1 MKSIENNFDNPS
13 VNTLLH
19 YHFYQLR
26 SNSPQGSTHVLDI
39 EGLKVPSIKFWSIWE
54 EDKLIGC
61 ASIILVG
68 PGKYSA
74 DYLINEIFINKS
86 NPIDNTLLNNN
97 RVKTD
102 TNNRKNTA
110 KTSRSL
116 EKSNDDKQVKIFEF
130 PFSSFLSS

>member
-1 MKSIENNFDNPS
+1 MKMDVKPTMDSRS
-13 VNTLLH
+13 VNQYILSL
-19 YHFYQLR
+19 
-26 SNSPQGSTHVLDI
+26 I
-39 EGLKVPSIKFWSIWE
+39 